1 MTMVKDPTAPAG
13 PGGSASPEA
22 PPRLAVSNLSIA
34 YESGEGKVV
43 PFSDLSFEIGE
54 GEFICV
60 VGPSGV
66 GKSTLLFALAG
77 LVPPSTGEIVVAGKH
92 VRGPGPERAVVFQDD
107 AVFPWYTV
115 AKNVEYG
122 PKARGWA
129 SARRDA
135 VVQEHL
141 ELVGLGN
148 HRDFYPRQ
156 LSGGMRKRVDIA
168 RAFAADPETILMD
181 EPFGGLDTMT
191 KEGLQEQVLRIWDA
205 KGKTIVFVTHD
216 LEEAVFLADRVF
228 VLMKGGGLKIIPI
241 DLPRPRLRELRT
253 SAELQEYRRLLGDLI
268 RTQPGAEAAR

>member
-1 MTMVKDPTAPAG
+1 VQVNAA
-13 PGGSASPEA
+13 A
-22 PPRLAVSNLSIA
+22 PPRLAVSDLSIT
-34 YESGEGKVV
+34 YDSGGDKVV
-43 PFSDLSFEIGE
+43 PFRDLSFEIAE

-77 LVPPSTGEIVVAGKH
+77 LVPPSTGDIVVAGKQ

-115 AKNVEYG
+115 EKNVEYG
-122 PKARGWA
+122 PRARGW
-129 SARRDA
+129 SAERRAA
-135 VVQEHL
+135 VVDEHL
-141 ELVGLGN
+141 ELVGLAN
-148 HRDFYPRQ
+148 HRKAFPRQ

-191 KEGLQEQVLRIWDA
+191 KEGLQEQVLKIWDA

-228 VLMKGGGLKIIPI
+228 VLMKGGGLHVVPI

-253 SAELQEYRRLLGDLI
+253 SAELQDYRRHLGELI
-268 RTQPGAEAAR
+268 RTEPGKEATR

>member
-1 MTMVKDPTAPAG
+1 MIMAKDQPAA
-13 PGGSASPEA
+13 SAAA
-22 PPRLAVSNLSIA
+22 PPRLAVSGLSIA
-34 YESGEGKVV
+34 YESGGKKVV
-43 PFSDLSFEIGE
+43 PFSDLSFEIAE

-77 LVPPSTGEIVVAGKH
+77 LVPPSTGEIVVAGKQ

-115 AKNVEYG
+115 EKNVEYG
-122 PKARGWA
+122 PRARGWPA
-129 SARRDA
+129 DKRAA
-135 VVQEHL
+135 IVAEHL
-141 ELVGLGN
+141 ELVGLDK
-148 HRDFYPRQ
+148 HRAFYPRQ

-191 KEGLQEQVLRIWDA
+191 KEGLQEQVLKIWDA
-205 KGKTIVFVTHD
+205 KAKTIVFVTHD

-228 VLMKGGGLKIIPI
+228 VLMKGGGLRVVPI
-241 DLPRPRLRELRT
+241 ELPRPRLQDLRT
-253 SAELQEYRRLLGDLI
+253 SAELQDYRRHLGELI
-268 RTQPGAEAAR
+268 RTEPGKEASR